1 MSDYLDVSVLERDS
15 TQGHRE
21 NANAINYLLE
31 SISVLAAFMRE
42 KAYLFGLTPPDNI
55 LDNAVIDNWDNAETQ
70 GPESLIDANALT
82 GIFTIGSPVPGS
94 YKLDGNFI
102 GLVTGNNV
110 SHRIVVETSIASG
123 VWAQVGVIGVALS
136 TNQANEVSLSGFGF
150 STQQLV
156 AGDRIRLVH
165 SSSSGVDTFTTS
177 VAQVSLELIAI

>member
-31 SISVLAAFMRE
+31 SIGLLAAFTRE
-42 KAYLFGLTPPDNI
+42 KAYLLGLTAPNNI
-55 LDNAVIDNWDNAETQ
+55 LADAVIDNWTTSETQ
-70 GPESLIDANALT
+70 GPESLIDADALT
-82 GIFTIGSPVPGS
+82 GLFTIGSPIPGA
-94 YKLDGNFI
+94 YQLDGNFI

-110 SHRIVVETSIASG
+110 SHRIIVEVSIALG
-123 VWAQVGVIGVALS
+123 AWTAVGVIGVALS
-136 TNQANEVSLSGFGF
+136 TNQANEVSLSGFGL

-177 VAQVSLELIAI
+177 VAQVSLSLVAI